1 MEDLLAMKDTARRAD
16 LLNARSIKDWFV
28 MGKKVKKYASVS
40 VEEELLVRLKQEQDK
55 AVGMEKYGRFKA
67 WLHYANL
74 QSWQKQGL
82 HFRYVNNQGK
92 EHWCTCGLIV
102 PNGSKPDVTGLTN
115 LELDDV
121 HVAFGHRNLPSLTG
135 RTSALIYDSTWVEGS
150 PKKHF
155 NHGTYHYS
163 AICQVCLEHVKDLP
177 GVGADAFVLAHKECG
192 GGHVSGGK

>member
-16 LLNARSIKDWFV
+16 LLFMGSIKGWFV
-28 MGKKVKKYASVS
+28 MSKKEKKYASVS

-67 WLHYANL
+67 WLHYSNL
-74 QSWQKQGL
+74 KSWQNQGL
-82 HFRYVNNQGK
+82 HFRYVNNQGT

-102 PNGSKPDVTGLTN
+102 PNGSKPDVKGLEH

-135 RTSALIYDSTWVEGS
+135 WTNALIYDSTWVEGS
-150 PKKHF
+150 PEKHF

-163 AICQVCLEHVKDLP
+163 AICQACLEHVKDLP
-177 GVGADAFVLAHKECG
+177 GADADAFVLAHKECG
-192 GGHVSGGK
+192 AGNVSGGK